1 MASESSKK
9 PATKAKTAE
18 EVFAEF
24 QRLRNEQRVL
34 ANRIAEYEMDLKEH
48 RTVIDTLKT
57 VDESRKCFRLIGGV
71 LCEGTVKAVLPQ
83 LTDSKEH
90 LEKLIETVTGQL
102 TKKGQEIND
111 FKQENNIRIG
121 TPGSAT
127 APPEEADAKPDD
139 SQQQSRNVLVVNN

>member
-9 PATKAKTAE
+9 APKAKTAE
-18 EVFAEF
+18 EIFAEF
-24 QRLRNEQRVL
+24 QTLRNEQRSL

-83 LTDSKEH
+83 LTDSKEQ
-90 LEKLIETVTGQL
+90 LEKLIGAVTEQL
-102 TKKGQEIND
+102 TKKGQEINK
-111 FKQENNIRIG
+111 FKEENNIRIG
-121 TPGSAT
+121 TPGAAT
-127 APPEEADAKPDD
+127 APAEETDTKPDE
-139 SQQQSRNVLVVNN
+139 SQQSRNVLVVNN